1 MIRSLAILAASLFA
15 CSAGQ
20 AQRTTEEVH
29 LHATVQ
35 DIVLLSHFSG
45 KITPVNFDPRFA
57 LTVRVES
64 VIPATTNFTPGA
76 VVAFAIH
83 SPSMLFDGEA
93 AIGKT
98 YDFSLMREVEHGKTR
113 FFGLR
118 VEKAQT
124 APARAVP
131 IHWAI
136 TEPVNVGF
144 PLSI

>member
-1 MIRSLAILAASLFA
+1 MIRSLTILAASLFA
-15 CSAGQ
+15 CTACQ
-20 AQRTTEEVH
+20 AQRTTDEVH
-29 LHATVQ
+29 LRATVQ

-64 VIPATTNFTPGA
+64 VIPATKNFTPGA

-93 AIGKT
+93 TKGKT

-124 APARAVP
+124 APVKAVSDSLGNRR
-131 IHWAI
+131 
-136 TEPVNVGF
+136 VR
-144 PLSI
+144 